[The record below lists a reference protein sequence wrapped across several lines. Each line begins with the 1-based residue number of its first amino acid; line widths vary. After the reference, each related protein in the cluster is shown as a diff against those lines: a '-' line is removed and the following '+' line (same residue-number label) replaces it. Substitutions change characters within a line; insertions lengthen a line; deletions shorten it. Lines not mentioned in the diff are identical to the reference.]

1 VFRLNKS
8 LLLRVICS
16 YVILLTITSN
26 LDTIAGSR
34 ELGSNTTNATNA
46 LTTRPSISL
55 DTSYNNRLVK
65 IEGVLLRSVFCILS
79 IPNKGF
85 SNINLATI
93 SIVRFLDTLLSL

>member
-46 LTTRPSISL
+46 LTTRPSVSS
-55 DTSYNNRLVK
+55 DTSCNNRLVEV
-65 IEGVLLRSVFCILS
+65 EGVLRSVFYILNM
-79 IPNKGF
+79 PNKGF
-85 SNINLATI
+85 SNINLA
-93 SIVRFLDTLLSL
+93 VFVARFLDTLLSL